1 MDSPDLPTSPEPTT
15 TRKQL
20 QGYGASRYLVRRL
33 TASLVPVAKSGNAY
47 VYSLGQA
54 IASIRDYSSNPRI
67 KLTTKQVL
75 EQILAQLLTRLDNV
89 ARFVAGNGTTEVS
102 NIARQL
108 LDQMRRTDKS
118 LSEMKATVASVGDRK
133 H

>member
-20 QGYGASRYLVRRL
+20 QGYGASRYLGRRL

-54 IASIRDYSSNPRI
+54 IAAIRDYSSNPRI
-67 KLTTKQVL
+67 KLATKQVL
-75 EQILAQLLTRLDNV
+75 EQILAQLLTRLDTV
-89 ARFVAGNGTTEVS
+89 APFVAGNDTTEVS

>member
-54 IASIRDYSSNPRI
+54 IAAIRDYSSNPRI
-67 KLTTKQVL
+67 KLATKQVL
-75 EQILAQLLTRLDNV
+75 EQILAQL
-89 ARFVAGNGTTEVS
+89 
-102 NIARQL
+102 
-108 LDQMRRTDKS
+108 
-118 LSEMKATVASVGDRK
+118 
-133 H
+133 